1 LTAPKTG
8 SDGGKTGGKTGG
20 NAGGTIGN
28 GAGRGDDGG
37 MGPNVPLAR
46 AGALVAAQQFGDA
59 EAEIVRVLA
68 AAPDDL
74 RALNLLALV
83 RFKLGRLE
91 EAQATYGDIARAAPE
106 DSGAHRNLGLI
117 ALKLGRPA
125 QARPALETA
134 VRLAPSDTRA
144 WSYLGYAYAKQGESS
159 AAAAAF
165 RKAGQEA
172 LAVEVEQGAQPRDEA
187 AAKAPPAK
195 DGAKDG
201 TKERAGEGEDDRGP
215 SPVAL
220 APPLPPLSPRG
231 PLRPDVGGKEAASP
245 SPAAPL
251 ASVEAN
257 PVPLLTFVLS
267 RLGQAAAPPRP
278 TGALHLRVSDEVH
291 VRADAVLAGTGDIA
305 WAPAMRRAQGR
316 LTGEPLG
323 GAPGAPGA
331 ATPPRAPFFRLTGA
345 GELWV
350 AGAGTNW
357 LPVALADDVL
367 YVREDRV
374 LAFEGSLSWEAGS
387 VRGAALRML
396 QFRGRGT
403 VALELDE
410 APVAIK
416 VTDDRPTLLAGA
428 RLVGWVG
435 RLVPHGQPNG
445 AGSGVPVLPFQI
457 SCQGEGVVLLD
468 AGGRR

>member
-1 LTAPKTG
+1 
-8 SDGGKTGGKTGG
+8 
-20 NAGGTIGN
+20 
-28 GAGRGDDGG
+28 
-37 MGPNVPLAR
+37 
-46 AGALVAAQQFGDA
+46 VAAKQYDEA
-59 EAEIVRVLA
+59 EAELVRALA
-68 AAPDDL
+68 GAPDDL

-91 EAQATYGDIARAAPE
+91 EAQATYGDIAKAAPD

-117 ALKLGRPA
+117 ALKLGRSA

-134 VRLAPSDTRA
+134 VRLSPNDARA
-144 WSYLGYAYAKQGESS
+144 WSYLGYVYAKQGETS

-172 LAVEVEQGAQPRDEA
+172 LAVEVEQGAARRQEEME
-187 AAKAPPAK
+187 AAKAAAAASERERERQAEEERLP
-195 DGAKDG
+195 GA
-201 TKERAGEGEDDRGP
+201 
-215 SPVAL
+215 VAL
-220 APPLPPLSPRG
+220 AAPLPPLTPRG
-231 PLRPDVGGKEAASP
+231 PLRPAPAHRETKETQAEAPAS
-245 SPAAPL
+245 
-251 ASVEAN
+251 SVDAI

-267 RLGQAAAPPRP
+267 RLGQAPAPPAP
-278 TGALHLRVSDEVH
+278 TGALHLRVADEVH
-291 VRADAVLAGTGDIA
+291 VRADAVLAGTGDIT
-305 WAPAMRRAQGR
+305 WRPAVRRAQGR
-316 LTGEPLG
+316 RTSEPLG
-323 GAPGAPGA
+323 GGVAPGGDPGA
-331 ATPPRAPFFRLTGA
+331 APAPRAPFFRLTGA
-345 GELWV
+345 GEVWV
-350 AGAGTNW
+350 AGAGTHW

-374 LAFEGSLSWEAGS
+374 LAFEGSLSWEAGA

-416 VTDDRPTLLAGA
+416 ITDERPTLLAGA

-435 RLVPHGQPNG
+435 RLVPHGAVSDGGGPG
-445 AGSGVPVLPFQI
+445 PFPIPFQL